1 MGVLYNKNYM
11 IYLIISNLLTIVVF
25 LYILRKCCIYKYSR
39 KTFCRLINHINIGYY
54 KYRCGDGVILAINK
68 GFLEILELHNKTD
81 KDVIGHSLSEFLIYV
96 DGEESIREKLLTAK
110 ELRNYEY
117 HFKTVEGKDKYVLN
131 NSYIEKDAFTGEEVI
146 EALVQDITEEK
157 SAREKMRD
165 SRMRYEKLFKN
176 SGDMV
181 IVCRMEDFAIEE
193 INPIMEVVTEFSEEE
208 LIGMTLEKLIIP
220 QDKKKLKDIREDLLF
235 RGVAH
240 LDTEIYCKN
249 GNCRQVLMT
258 LSAVKIKDDEIV
270 LGVVKDVSELSR
282 EIEDRKERK
291 KEVESF
297 WETAM
302 EREERIRDLRSET
315 EKLKKEINTLKEK
328 YETGN

>member
-1 MGVLYNKNYM
+1 MGVGYNTNCM
-11 IYLIISNLLTIVVF
+11 VYLIISNLLTLIVF
-25 LYILRKCCIYKYSR
+25 LYILRKCYICKYSQ
-39 KTFCRLINHINIGYY
+39 KTFRRLIDRINIGYY

-68 GFLEILELHNKTD
+68 GFIEILELHNKTG

-117 HFKTVEGKDKYVLN
+117 RFKTGEGKDKYVLHS
-131 NSYIEKDAFTGEEVI
+131 SYIEKDAFTGEKIV

-157 SAREKMRD
+157 LVHEKMRE
-165 SRMRYEKLFKN
+165 SQMRYEKLFKN

-181 IVCRMEDFAIEE
+181 IICRMEDFAIEE
-193 INPIMEVVTEFSEEE
+193 INPIMEVITEFSEEE
-208 LIGMTLEKLIIP
+208 LIGMTIEKLILP
-220 QDKKKLKDIREDLLF
+220 KDKKKLKDIRKDLLF

-240 LDTEIYCKN
+240 LETEICCKN
-249 GNCRQVLMT
+249 GNCKQVLMT

-270 LGVVKDVSELSR
+270 LGVVKDMSELSR

-315 EKLKKEINTLKEK
+315 EKLKKEINMLKEK
-328 YETGN
+328 YETGK